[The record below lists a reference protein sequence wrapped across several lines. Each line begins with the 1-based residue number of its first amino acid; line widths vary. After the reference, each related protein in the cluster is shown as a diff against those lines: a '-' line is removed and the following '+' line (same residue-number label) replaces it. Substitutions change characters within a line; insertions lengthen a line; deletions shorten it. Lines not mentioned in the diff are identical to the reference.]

1 MPGRRCTP
9 ATQLIGMRPGLTGRS
24 DQVLTGSDG
33 PRSRARYVYI
43 GFAAVE
49 VVGLTAAGILLLT
62 A

>member
-1 MPGRRCTP
+1 
-9 ATQLIGMRPGLTGRS
+9 MRPGLTGRS